1 MLKKAYSCENM
12 LHDEYLA
19 KKSILRAIK
28 PYWLYLIIIGKKTVE
43 VSKSRPSDEGF
54 DGLVFLYCSHDI
66 TSFKRIP
73 EEARGWMSK
82 FIGKVACV
90 FECDKVERINLCYV
104 PAYGLGYTPK
114 NCSEINQNI
123 VVFERDD
130 DRIDSMFTPDEIVD
144 TMRLSPREL
153 YEYLLDKNGE
163 GGHGYAWNINKLH
176 VYHGAPLEVS
186 AFHKPCVHIEGGTC
200 RFGVGVS
207 SCEHAK
213 IVYERE
219 GERGENHRLVSA
231 NACDRVLKHAPQSW
245 QYVASMRVG
254 ESV

>member
-1 MLKKAYSCENM
+1 MNLLSE
-12 LHDEYLA
+12 EYLA
-19 KKSILRAIK
+19 KKSILRAIQ

-43 VSKSRPSDEGF
+43 VAKSRPSDEGF

-90 FECDKVERINLCYV
+90 FECGKVTCIGAHVDAFGEKH
-104 PAYGLGYTPK
+104 LG
-114 NCSEINQNI
+114 NVAFIQN
-123 VVFERDD
+123 RTCLS
-130 DRIDSMFTPDEIVD
+130 DSALF
-144 TMRLSPREL
+144 
-153 YEYLLDKNGE
+153 EYLYRGE
-163 GGHGYAWNINKLH
+163 GKNNEGYAWSITKLH

-186 AFHKPCVHIEGGTC
+186 AFHKPCVHICAGNC

-231 NACDRVLKHAPQSW
+231 NACDRVLKRAPQSW
-245 QYVASMRVG
+245 QYVASMRIGDTV
-254 ESV
+254 